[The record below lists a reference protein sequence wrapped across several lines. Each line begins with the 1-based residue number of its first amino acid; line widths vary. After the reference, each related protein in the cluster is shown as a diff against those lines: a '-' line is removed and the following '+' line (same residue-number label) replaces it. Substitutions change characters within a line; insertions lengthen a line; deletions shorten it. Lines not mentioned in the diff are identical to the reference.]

1 MTAFLVLVSG
11 LAGLVVGSFLNVVI
25 HRVPEK
31 QSVVRPRS
39 RCPRCN
45 APLRPR
51 DNIPVVSWLL
61 LRGRCRSCRA
71 TISVRYPLIEVATV
85 ALFVAAALRLGAD
98 PVLPAFL
105 VVFAALL
112 AISAVDL
119 ERFIVPNRI
128 LYPALFIAAPL
139 LVVAAVVDGEW
150 SSLRD
155 AALGG
160 LLAWGLLFAVH
171 MASPKGMGFGDVRL
185 AGLIGMLLGW
195 LSLGHVLLGLF
206 LGFLTAAVVGVGL
219 VVLRLRTRKDKV
231 PFGPFLA
238 GGALLAVLVGQ
249 KVLEIYKDYFYF
261 TG

>member
-1 MTAFLVLVSG
+1 MTALLALGLVPL
-11 LAGLVVGSFLNVVI
+11 GLVVGSFLNVVI

-39 RCPRCN
+39 RCPRCGTTLKPSDN
-45 APLRPR
+45 VPL
-51 DNIPVVSWLL
+51 VSWLL
-61 LRGRCRSCRA
+61 LHGRCRNCHGA
-71 TISVRYPLIEVATV
+71 ISIRYPLVEVATA

-128 LYPALFIAAPL
+128 LYPALFMAAPL
-139 LVVAAVVDGEW
+139 LVVAAALDGDW

-160 LLAWGLLFAVH
+160 ALAWALLFAIH

-195 LSLGHVLLGLF
+195 LSIGHVLLGLF
-206 LGFLTAAVVGVGL
+206 LAFLTAAVVGVGL
-219 VVLRLRTRKDKV
+219 MVTGVRGRKDRV

-238 GGALLAVLVGQ
+238 LGAITSVFVGGPILSWYGV
-249 KVLEIYKDYFYF
+249 
-261 TG
+261 

>member
-1 MTAFLVLVSG
+1 MTAL
-11 LAGLVVGSFLNVVI
+11 LALGCGALGVVVGSFLNVVV
-25 HRVPEK
+25 HRVPER

-45 APLRPR
+45 TSLKSR
-51 DNIPVVSWLL
+51 DNIPVLSWLL
-61 LRGRCRSCRA
+61 LGGRCRNCRGA
-71 TISVRYPLIEVATV
+71 ISLRYPLVELATA
-85 ALFVAAALRLGAD
+85 ALFAAAALRLGAD
-98 PVLPAFL
+98 PALPAFL

-128 LYPALFIAAPL
+128 LYPALFVAAPL
-139 LVVAAVVDGEW
+139 LVMAAVFDGDW

-160 LLAWGLLFAVH
+160 VLAWGLLFAIH
-171 MASPKGMGFGDVRL
+171 MASPRGMGFGDVRL

-195 LSLGHVLLGLF
+195 LSIGHVLLGLF
-206 LGFLTAAVVGVGL
+206 LAFLAAAVVGVGL
-219 VVLRLRTRKDKV
+219 MVSGVRGRKDRV

-238 GGALLAVLVGQ
+238 LGTITTVFVGTPILSWYG
-249 KVLEIYKDYFYF
+249 V
-261 TG
+261 

>member
-1 MTAFLVLVSG
+1 MTALLAPALG
-11 LAGLVVGSFLNVVI
+11 LLGLVVGSFLNVVI

-45 APLRPR
+45 TTLKPWDNVPL
-51 DNIPVVSWLL
+51 ISWLV
-61 LRGRCRSCRA
+61 LRGRCRNCRG
-71 TISVRYPLIEVATV
+71 TISVRYPLVEAATA
-85 ALFVAAALRLGAD
+85 ALFTAAAVRLGAD
-98 PVLPAFL
+98 PALPAFL

-128 LYPALFIAAPL
+128 LYPALFMAAPL
-139 LVVAAVVDGEW
+139 LVLAAALDGEW
-150 SSLRD
+150 SSLLG

-160 LLAWGLLFAVH
+160 ALAWVLLFAIH
-171 MASPKGMGFGDVRL
+171 MASPRGMGFGDVRL

-195 LSLGHVLLGLF
+195 LSIGHVLLGLF
-206 LGFLTAAVVGVGL
+206 LAFLSAAVVGVGL
-219 VVLRLRTRKDKV
+219 MVAGVRGRKDRV

-238 GGALLAVLVGQ
+238 LGAITAVFVGGPVLSWYGV
-249 KVLEIYKDYFYF
+249 
-261 TG
+261 

>member
-1 MTAFLVLVSG
+1 MTALLALGLVPL
-11 LAGLVVGSFLNVVI
+11 GLVVGSFLNVVI

-39 RCPRCN
+39 RCPRCQTTLK
-45 APLRPR
+45 PW
-51 DNIPVVSWLL
+51 DNVPVVSWLL
-61 LRGRCRSCRA
+61 LRGRCRNCHGA
-71 TISVRYPLIEVATV
+71 ISFRYPLIEVAT
-85 ALFVAAALRLGAD
+85 AILFVAAALRLGDDD
-98 PVLPAFL
+98 PAVLPAFL

-128 LYPALFIAAPL
+128 LYPALFMAAPL
-139 LVVAAVVDGEW
+139 LVVAAALDGDW
-150 SSLRD
+150 SSLLG

-160 LLAWGLLFAVH
+160 ALAWVLLFAIH

-195 LSLGHVLLGLF
+195 LSIGHVLLGLF
-206 LGFLTAAVVGVGL
+206 LAFLTAAVVGVGL
-219 VVLRLRTRKDKV
+219 MLTGVRGRKDRV

-238 GGALLAVLVGQ
+238 LGAIAAVFVGGPILSWYGV
-249 KVLEIYKDYFYF
+249 
-261 TG
+261 

>member
-1 MTAFLVLVSG
+1 MTALLALGLVPL
-11 LAGLVVGSFLNVVI
+11 GLVVGSFLNVVI

-39 RCPRCN
+39 HCPRCD
-45 APLRPR
+45 ATLKPW
-51 DNIPVVSWLL
+51 DNVPVVSWLL
-61 LRGRCRSCRA
+61 LHGRCRNCRGA
-71 TISVRYPLIEVATV
+71 ISIRYPLVEVTTA
-85 ALFVAAALRLGAD
+85 ALFVAAAVRLGAD

-119 ERFIVPNRI
+119 ERYIVPNRI
-128 LYPALFIAAPL
+128 LYPALFMAAPL
-139 LVVAAVVDGEW
+139 LVVAAILDGDW

-160 LLAWGLLFAVH
+160 ALAWVLLFAIH

-195 LSLGHVLLGLF
+195 LSIGHVLLGLF
-206 LGFLTAAVVGVGL
+206 LAFLTAAVTGVGL
-219 VVLRLRTRKDKV
+219 MVTGVRGRKDRV

-238 GGALLAVLVGQ
+238 LGAITAVFVGGPVLSWYGV
-249 KVLEIYKDYFYF
+249 
-261 TG
+261 

>member
-1 MTAFLVLVSG
+1 MTALLALGLVPL
-11 LAGLVVGSFLNVVI
+11 GLVVGSFLNVVI

-39 RCPRCN
+39 RCPRCGTT
-45 APLRPR
+45 LEPR
-51 DNIPVVSWLL
+51 DNVPVVSWLL
-61 LRGRCRSCRA
+61 LRGRCRNCRGA
-71 TISVRYPLIEVATV
+71 ISIRYPLIEVATA
-85 ALFVAAALRLGAD
+85 ALFVAAAVRLGPD

-139 LVVAAVVDGEW
+139 LVVAAALDGDW

-155 AALGG
+155 AAIGG
-160 LLAWGLLFAVH
+160 ALAWVLLFAIH
-171 MASPKGMGFGDVRL
+171 MASPKGMGFGDVRM

-195 LSLGHVLLGLF
+195 LSIGHVLLGLF
-206 LGFLTAAVVGVGL
+206 LAFLSAAVVGVGL
-219 VVLRLRTRKDKV
+219 MVAGVRGRKDRV

-238 GGALLAVLVGQ
+238 LGAITAVFVGGPILSWYAV
-249 KVLEIYKDYFYF
+249 
-261 TG
+261 

>member
-1 MTAFLVLVSG
+1 MTALLALGLVPL
-11 LAGLVVGSFLNVVI
+11 GLVVGSFLNVVI

-39 RCPRCN
+39 RCPRCQTTLK
-45 APLRPR
+45 PW
-51 DNIPVVSWLL
+51 DNVPVVSWLL
-61 LRGRCRSCRA
+61 LHGRCRNCHGA
-71 TISVRYPLIEVATV
+71 ISIRYPLVEVATA
-85 ALFVAAALRLGAD
+85 ALFVAAALRLGDDD
-98 PVLPAFL
+98 PAVLPAFL

-128 LYPALFIAAPL
+128 LSPALFMSAPL
-139 LVVAAVVDGEW
+139 LVVAAVIDGDW
-150 SSLRD
+150 SSLLG

-160 LLAWGLLFAVH
+160 VLAWVLLFAIH

-195 LSLGHVLLGLF
+195 LSIGHVLLGLF
-206 LGFLTAAVVGVGL
+206 LAFLTAAVVGVGL
-219 VVLRLRTRKDKV
+219 MLTGVRGRKDRV

-238 GGALLAVLVGQ
+238 LGAIAAVFVGGPILSWYGV
-249 KVLEIYKDYFYF
+249 
-261 TG
+261 

>member
-1 MTAFLVLVSG
+1 MTALLALGLVPV
-11 LAGLVVGSFLNVVI
+11 GLVVGSFLNVVI

-39 RCPRCN
+39 RCPRCSTTLK
-45 APLRPR
+45 PW
-51 DNIPVVSWLL
+51 DNVPVLSWLL
-61 LRGRCRSCRA
+61 LRGRCRNCRGA
-71 TISVRYPLIEVATV
+71 ISIRYPLVEVATA
-85 ALFVAAALRLGAD
+85 ALFVAAALRLGVD

-128 LYPALFIAAPL
+128 LYPALFMAAPL
-139 LVVAAVVDGEW
+139 LVVAAALDDDW
-150 SSLRD
+150 SSLWG
-155 AALGG
+155 AVLGG
-160 LLAWGLLFAVH
+160 VLAWVLLFAIH

-195 LSLGHVLLGLF
+195 LSIGHVLLGLF
-206 LGFLTAAVVGVGL
+206 LAFLTAAVVGVGL
-219 VVLRLRTRKDKV
+219 MLTGVRGRKDRV

-238 GGALLAVLVGQ
+238 LGAITAVFVGGPVLSWYGV
-249 KVLEIYKDYFYF
+249 
-261 TG
+261 

>member
-1 MTAFLVLVSG
+1 MTALLVFTCG
-11 LAGLVVGSFLNVVI
+11 LFGLVVGSFLNVVI

-39 RCPRCN
+39 RCPRCGTTLK
-45 APLRPR
+45 PW
-51 DNIPVVSWLL
+51 DNVPVVSWLL
-61 LRGRCRSCRA
+61 LHGRCRNCRGA
-71 TISVRYPLIEVATV
+71 ISIRYPLVEVATA
-85 ALFVAAALRLGAD
+85 ALFVAAALRLGDDDLAA
-98 PVLPAFL
+98 LPAFL

-139 LVVAAVVDGEW
+139 LVVAAVIDGEW

-160 LLAWGLLFAVH
+160 ALAWVLLFAIH

-195 LSLGHVLLGLF
+195 LSIGHVLLGLF
-206 LGFLTAAVVGVGL
+206 LAFLTAALVGVGL
-219 VVLRLRTRKDKV
+219 MLTGVRGRKDRV

-238 GGALLAVLVGQ
+238 LGAIAAVFVGGPILSWYGV
-249 KVLEIYKDYFYF
+249 
-261 TG
+261 

>member
-1 MTAFLVLVSG
+1 MTALLALGLVPLG
-11 LAGLVVGSFLNVVI
+11 LAVGSFLNVVI

-31 QSVVRPRS
+31 QSVVHPRS
-39 RCPRCN
+39 RCPRCGTTLK
-45 APLRPR
+45 PW
-51 DNIPVVSWLL
+51 DNVPVVSWLL
-61 LRGRCRSCRA
+61 LHGRCRNCRGS
-71 TISVRYPLIEVATV
+71 ISIRYPLVEVATA

-128 LYPALFIAAPL
+128 LYPALFMAAPL
-139 LVVAAVVDGEW
+139 LVAAAAVEGDW

-155 AALGG
+155 AAIGG
-160 LLAWGLLFAVH
+160 ALAWVLLFAIH

-185 AGLIGMLLGW
+185 AGLIGMILGW
-195 LSLGHVLLGLF
+195 LSIGHVLLGLF
-206 LGFLTAAVVGVGL
+206 LAFLSAAVVGVGL
-219 VVLRLRTRKDKV
+219 MATGVRGRKDRV

-238 GGALLAVLVGQ
+238 LGTITAVFIGGPILSWYAV
-249 KVLEIYKDYFYF
+249 
-261 TG
+261 